1 MNEITYN
8 DTDRLRKIMVGRRI
22 VETRKIKAPYHT
34 DSIEFVLDNGTILK
48 ATESYGCGGCSNGY
62 WSVDAPNDAPTQ
74 VITNVE
80 VVDEFNTSGPDEAT
94 LRMFV
99 YAEGIKTEIVRSSGS
114 DNGYYG
120 WGYEVFVTE
129 KKD

>member
-8 DTDRLRKIMVGRRI
+8 DTDRLREIMVGRHI
-22 VETRKIKAPYHT
+22 VETRKKFDT
-34 DSIEFVLDNGTILK
+34 RNELETVEFELDNGVILV
-48 ATESYGCGGCSNGY
+48 ASSAYGCGGCENGY
-62 WSVDAPNDAPTQ
+62 WPVDTPNNAPTQ

-80 VVDEFNTSGPDEAT
+80 VVDEMDADDYGAH
-94 LRMFV
+94 LRMFI
-99 YAEGIKTEIVRSSGS
+99 YAEGIKTEIIHSEGT